1 MLPSNVCRIGMPI
14 CINYISL
21 FSLEESNAF
30 IDMLHVFVFSRVN
43 VDLRWVRHRYVNVW
57 WMPVAI
63 YVHISF
69 IIASLVMKHPRHYS
83 DVTMCA
89 MASQI
94 TSLTIG
100 YSTIYSGAD
109 QWKHQSSA
117 LLASVRGSH
126 RGLVNS
132 PHKWPVTRKVFP
144 FHDVPMMTYSDDM
157 WKVIVNLF
165 ANIFVSVFV

>member
-1 MLPSNVCRIGMPI
+1 MLPSNVCRIGMPF

-21 FSLEESNAF
+21 FSLEESDAF

-100 YSTIYSGAD
+100 YRNWPRYGLRWSGLCCHSRHSTSGPAV
-109 QWKHQSSA
+109 A
-117 LLASVRGSH
+117 RPLAAAPAGPRVLCREWQ
-126 RGLVNS
+126 
-132 PHKWPVTRKVFP
+132 HKPRQCRPYEWSISILPRKRSK
-144 FHDVPMMTYSDDM
+144 TQR
-157 WKVIVNLF
+157 
-165 ANIFVSVFV
+165 